1 MVTFARL
8 RMPTLES
15 KVQNLVFNYDMR
27 AAPPPPNYFNL
38 NNYFILTQFY
48 VVFSIEDYFLLHFFF
63 SIMVVCYLKKRNCI

>member
-27 AAPPPPNYFNL
+27 AAPPPPPI
-38 NNYFILTQFY
+38 IL
-48 VVFSIEDYFLLHFFF
+48 I
-63 SIMVVCYLKKRNCI
+63 